1 MSDSPIVGITKP
13 EDDDNLAYAAIA
25 LAVRMAGGTP
35 ERLTSG
41 MSWREA
47 AVDALI
53 IGGGSDIFPPHYD
66 QEAIEGAHYDH
77 GRDEMEMFWA
87 RTARDSNLP
96 TLAICRG
103 AQVMNVASG
112 GTLHQAL
119 EGVYDDVD
127 YPSTLPGHI
136 LYRKTIDTE
145 DGSLIRDILG
155 RATTRVNSIHKQA
168 IAKPGKNLVVTARE
182 RNGVV
187 QAIEDPRKAFYLGVQ
202 FHPEFLTYRGQFRR
216 IFERLVAAAREAQI
230 QPA

>member
-87 RTARDSNLP
+87 RTARDFKPSHAGHLP
-96 TLAICRG
+96 WR
-103 AQVMNVASG
+103 
-112 GTLHQAL
+112 
-119 EGVYDDVD
+119 
-127 YPSTLPGHI
+127 PGDECGQW
-136 LYRKTIDTE
+136 RNTP
-145 DGSLIRDILG
+145 
-155 RATTRVNSIHKQA
+155 
-168 IAKPGKNLVVTARE
+168 PG
-182 RNGVV
+182 
-187 QAIEDPRKAFYLGVQ
+187 P
-202 FHPEFLTYRGQFRR
+202 
-216 IFERLVAAAREAQI
+216 
-230 QPA
+230 